1 MVIAA
6 YTSAVA
12 INLMAQ
18 RQTAFAR
25 LKQQGVLVL
34 DAPANL
40 MSDQLVERYL
50 QLKAKNLL

>member
-1 MVIAA
+1 
-6 YTSAVA
+6 
-12 INLMAQ
+12 MAQ
-18 RQTAFAR
+18 RQAVFAR

-34 DAPANL
+34 DAPAPL